1 MAICSDNLIM
11 ILTQDPMAIQIMQ
24 EKEFK
29 AVARVLQ
36 RQDRYHKVN
45 QVEIVSLRCLLIEA
59 ETQMEPL
66 LIIMLSKIN

>member
-1 MAICSDNLIM
+1 
-11 ILTQDPMAIQIMQ
+11 MQ